1 MAKADDSIRAR
12 IKDPERRVE
21 LIATL
26 MMSIAVV
33 CTAYCAWQATRWSG
47 VQAVAFA
54 EASSTRVESGKAQS
68 TGMQQ
73 TAYDASTLLQLTT
86 LAYTQGD
93 ATTALEYA
101 ERFMR
106 EEFKIYL
113 DEWLALKPF
122 QNENVAATPFDL
134 PNYQNAELKRAEE
147 LEAEAAMKFETA
159 KAANQTG
166 DDYILATV
174 FFAIVLFFSGIAPK
188 LDQRPSQA
196 MVLVLAMIGLGAG
209 MWRALTL
216 PFY

>member
-1 MAKADDSIRAR
+1 MAKSEDSIRAR
-12 IKDPERRVE
+12 IRDPERRVE
-21 LIATL
+21 LVATL

-33 CTAYCAWQATRWSG
+33 GTAYCAWQATRWSG

-73 TAYDASTLLQLTT
+73 SAYDASTLLQLTT
-86 LAYTQGD
+86 LAYTEGD
-93 ATTALEYA
+93 TATALEYA

-106 EEFKIYL
+106 DEFKVYL

-122 QNENVAATPFDL
+122 QNANVAATPFDL
-134 PNYQNAELKRAEE
+134 PDYENAELKRAEE
-147 LEAEAAMKFETA
+147 LEAEAAVKFETA

-174 FFAIVLFFSGIAPK
+174 FFAVVLFFSGIAPK
-188 LDQRPSQA
+188 LDQRPSQI
-196 MVLVLAMIGLGAG
+196 MVLFLAVIGLGAG
-209 MWRALTL
+209 IWRAVTL
-216 PFY
+216 PFF